1 MNKIIL
7 KGRIKDIQYSHTIK
21 DVDFYKAHL
30 IVKNDTLQLEDLIN
44 LKFKRFSNI
53 YNELDEV
60 NLEGNIRTYSSN
72 LGDKN
77 KVEVYVF
84 TYFDKSEEDKVN
96 YVELDGKICKTN
108 TLRKTKSGKDVYN
121 FILANNLINDNQIL
135 NSYIPCVAWGK
146 LAKELSKLD
155 IGTGI
160 KLIGSLHSR
169 EYKKELN
176 NKDFEF
182 RIAHEVLIN
191 NFEVIED

>member
-135 NSYIPCVAWGK
+135 NSYIPCVA
-146 LAKELSKLD
+146 
-155 IGTGI
+155 
-160 KLIGSLHSR
+160 
-169 EYKKELN
+169 
-176 NKDFEF
+176 
-182 RIAHEVLIN
+182 
-191 NFEVIED
+191 